1 MGKAKK
7 AIQNILAAT
16 KRYEAVRIR
25 VMTDLGLTQFELE
38 TIIKELEARIR
49 SLRQGRGGSGGR
61 GGGRGSGRGAGG
73 PGGPGGG

>member
-1 MGKAKK
+1 
-7 AIQNILAAT
+7 
-16 KRYEAVRIR
+16 VRIR

-61 GGGRGSGRGAGG
+61 GAGG